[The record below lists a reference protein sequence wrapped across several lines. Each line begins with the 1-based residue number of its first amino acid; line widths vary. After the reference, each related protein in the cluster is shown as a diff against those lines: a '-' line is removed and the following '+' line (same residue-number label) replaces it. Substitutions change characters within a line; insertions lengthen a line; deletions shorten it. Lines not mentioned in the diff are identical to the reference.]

1 MEHEHIQ
8 AFLMYEIIKKLEYL
22 QRRGIGSIDLSYT
35 GGIDYKID
43 ETVYHIKISE
53 NNEWTTFKYAPENRN
68 VRWCLD
74 TIWIRKN
81 IVNYGNFRW

>member
-8 AFLMYEIIKKLEYL
+8 AFLMYEIIKKLEDL
-22 QRRGIGSIDLSYT
+22 QRRGIGYIDLSYT

-53 NNEWTTFKYAPENRN
+53 NNEWTTFKYAP
-68 VRWCLD
+68 
-74 TIWIRKN
+74 
-81 IVNYGNFRW
+81 